1 MQDIIRRNANFLVVR
16 PTTNFYRD
24 IPINSPS
31 NCTKFIKNSKMVG
44 ILASEHPSVI
54 RRSLDFIY
62 IVNKPEG
69 VKYEPETEF

>member
-1 MQDIIRRNANFLVVR
+1 
-16 PTTNFYRD
+16 
-24 IPINSPS
+24 
-31 NCTKFIKNSKMVG
+31 MVG

-62 IVNKPEG
+62 IVSKPEG